1 MRHDRFDMVVL
12 GSGPAGEKAA
22 AQAAY
27 HGKRVAV
34 VERSSRP
41 GGAAAANAGIPTKT
55 LREAA
60 LYVTGFRQ
68 RAAYGGLRIEL
79 DPALAIRAVHERTS
93 RVVEA
98 AVAAVREN
106 LRRHHV
112 ELVHGTGRLRP
123 GGVDV
128 EPLDGG
134 PGRSIDAPVTLI
146 ATGSRPLR
154 PPGIDFD
161 DPDVYDSDEIVS
173 LDRPVGRLAV
183 IGGGVIGCEY
193 ASIFRALGS
202 EVVLVNNAPRLV
214 PFLDEDVT
222 DGLAAAFRA
231 EGIDLVLDSGRAA
244 VARDGDGLLVEV
256 GDDARRVDAVLFA
269 AGRVGNTE
277 GLRLADAGVE
287 VDDRGYVVVD
297 EKFRTTAPGVY
308 AAGDVVGPPALASVS
323 MEQGRVAACDAF
335 DIPFKLRV
343 DPIAPFGVYSIP
355 EAAMVGCTEGQARE
369 RGEDFEVGVATFDHN
384 SRAIISGATDG
395 LVKLVF
401 RTADKRLLGVHV
413 LGDIAAELIHIGQA
427 ALHFDAT
434 IDYFLD
440 ATFNIPTRSD
450 LLKYAAYDGL
460 QRLAARA
467 ARRTT

>member
-1 MRHDRFDMVVL
+1 
-12 GSGPAGEKAA
+12 
-22 AQAAY
+22 
-27 HGKRVAV
+27 
-34 VERSSRP
+34 VERSGLP
-41 GGAAAANAGIPTKT
+41 GGAAATNAGIPTKT

-79 DPALAIRAVHERTS
+79 DPALAIKAVHERTA
-93 RVVEA
+93 RVVA
-98 AVAAVREN
+98 TATDAVREN
-106 LRRHHV
+106 LRRHDV
-112 ELVHGTGRLRP
+112 ELVHGTGTLAP
-123 GGVDV
+123 GRVEV
-128 EPLDGG
+128 EPAGGG
-134 PGRSIDAPVTLI
+134 PVRVLEAPVTLI
-146 ATGSRPLR
+146 ATGSRPFR

-161 DPDVYDSDEIVS
+161 DPDVYDSDQVVD
-173 LDRPVGRLAV
+173 LDRPVGRLVV

-202 EVVLVNNAPRLV
+202 DVVLVNNARRLV
-214 PFLDEDVT
+214 SFLDDDVI
-222 DGLAAAFRA
+222 DGLTAAFRA
-231 EGIDLVLDSGRAA
+231 QGIEVVLDAGRAT
-244 VARDGDGLLVEV
+244 VGRDARGLTVEV
-256 GDDARRVDAVLFA
+256 GGDVRRPDAVLFA

-277 GLRLADAGVE
+277 HLGLADVGVE
-287 VDDRGYVVVD
+287 VDERGNVVVD
-297 EKFRTTAPGVY
+297 AKFRTSAPGIY

-335 DIPFKLRV
+335 GIPFKHRV
-343 DPIAPFGVYSIP
+343 DPMAPFGVYSIP
-355 EAAMVGCTEGQARE
+355 EAAMVGCTEAQARA
-369 RGEDFEVGVATFDHN
+369 RGEDCEIGVAAFDHN

-401 RTADKRLLGVHV
+401 RAEDRRLLGVHL
-413 LGDIAAELIHIGQA
+413 LGDIAPELIHIGQA

-460 QRLAARA
+460 QRLAARD
-467 ARRTT
+467 RG